1 MLALF
6 ARDHRQQTE
15 HPANRNSGSQCYAS
29 ASCYSRLCSLL
40 FQNPKPRCG
49 SESNDLCELVITRN
63 PDAAVATEDSRD
75 PRNRLRSR
83 ILMAAYLAH
92 LAVPL
97 VPALDSFRP
106 IIEGTADNPTRV
118 MGFVCVA
125 WIAAALAA
133 LQLTRDRD
141 GFLNSMTKP
150 LLFLGGIC
158 IALAVGEVAVRA
170 EIRYFNRAVLRYPP
184 GKYEFDYTRSH
195 ILGVSPKVTFTVN
208 AMGLRGPMP
217 PQVGKVYKIIT
228 IGGSTTACMS
238 QNDDQEWPHLL
249 MVALNQR
256 QKGLPVWV
264 GNAGVS
270 SLTTVDHASCL
281 RRLPVLRQADL
292 LIFLIGVNDLA
303 AALLFGGAPTQEVL
317 EDRAELFAE
326 HAPDGVS
333 NVRGLLRRSWLLALV
348 RNSLQHL
355 SQLIFTWRSEQDVQ
369 IGASLSGRAAGPVLP
384 LPDLRL
390 ALEEYAQRVRT
401 LEQQCRRYHRRCVF
415 LTQPTMWRAGLSAVE
430 QSLLYSG
437 GVGYHGVVRG
447 YVSAPELE
455 RAMAAYNQV
464 LLAVCREDQLEC
476 YDMAAVIPKDT
487 SAFSDESHYNDN
499 GTRLVADYLAER
511 LLAYPPLNGT
521 KGALLGAGDGADD

>member
-1 MLALF
+1 M
-6 ARDHRQQTE
+6 
-15 HPANRNSGSQCYAS
+15 
-29 ASCYSRLCSLL
+29 
-40 FQNPKPRCG
+40 
-49 SESNDLCELVITRN
+49 RN
-63 PDAAVATEDSRD
+63 PDAAVATEDSGD
-75 PRNRLRSR
+75 PRNRLPSR
-83 ILMAAYLAH
+83 ILLAAYLVH

-97 VPALDSFRP
+97 IPALDSFRL

-118 MGFVCVA
+118 MGSVCVA
-125 WIAAALAA
+125 WIAAALGA
-133 LQLTRDRD
+133 LLLTRDRD
-141 GFLNSMTKP
+141 AFLNSMTKP
-150 LLFLGGIC
+150 LLIFLGIC

-170 EIRYFNRAVLRYPP
+170 KIRYFNRAVLRYPP
-184 GKYEFDYTRSH
+184 GKYEFDYTRWH

-270 SLTTVDHASCL
+270 GLTTVDHASCL

-333 NVRGLLRRSWLLALV
+333 HVRGLLRRSWLLALV

-355 SQLIFTWRSEQDVQ
+355 SQMIFTWRSKQDVQ

-390 ALEEYAQRVRT
+390 ALEEYAHRLRT
-401 LEQQCRRYHRRCVF
+401 LGQQCRQYRRRCVF
-415 LTQPTMWRAGLSAVE
+415 LTQPTMWRAGLSAAE
-430 QSLLYSG
+430 ESLLYG
-437 GVGYHGVVRG
+437 GAVGYHGVARG
-447 YVSAPELE
+447 YVPAPELG

-464 LLAVCREDQLEC
+464 LLAFCRKDQLEC
-476 YDMAAVIPKDT
+476 YDLAAAIPKDT

-499 GTRLVADYLAER
+499 GARLVADYLAER
-511 LLAYPPLNGT
+511 LLAPLH
-521 KGALLGAGDGADD
+521 